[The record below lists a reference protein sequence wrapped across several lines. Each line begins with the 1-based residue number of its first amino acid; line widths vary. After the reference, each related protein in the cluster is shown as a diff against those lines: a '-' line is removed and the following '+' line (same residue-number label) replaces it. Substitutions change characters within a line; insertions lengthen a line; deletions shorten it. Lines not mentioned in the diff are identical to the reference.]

1 MQFKSSWSHEQPEV
15 SFQCFEDIFFGLLLI
30 ACAFSTYSFMHF
42 FEVVNLRPLDH
53 VGHDVANA

>member
-1 MQFKSSWSHEQPEV
+1 
-15 SFQCFEDIFFGLLLI
+15 LLI
-30 ACAFSTYSFMHF
+30 ACAFLTYSCMHF